1 MLAAGGLLVQGQAW
15 SGQIWV
21 FVAMSFIQAIFIA
34 ILQGATEL
42 FPVSSLGHAVI
53 LPALLHWSYDLHD
66 VTFLPFLVMLHLG
79 TSVALLI
86 FFWKDWVA
94 LLRGAAGLLGP
105 RLQMESLHILF
116 LLVVATIPAVV
127 IGGLFEHLL
136 RSLFGSASSAA
147 IFLFLNGIMLLL
159 AEKLRGAG
167 GRFGARAV
175 ADMTMRDAVV
185 IGLFQ
190 CIAFFP
196 GFSRSGA
203 TICGGLIRGLRHDT
217 AARFSFLMAEPVI
230 IAATVR
236 EAFKMRS
243 MPIDSAQMHLAL
255 IAAVISGV
263 TALASTAFLM
273 RYFRDHDRWAL
284 SPFAYYC
291 MVAGAIATVVLHF
304 GR

>member
-1 MLAAGGLLVQGQAW
+1 
-15 SGQIWV
+15 
-21 FVAMSFIQAIFIA
+21 MSFFQAMIIA
-34 ILQGATEL
+34 FLQGATEL

-53 LPALLHWSYDLHD
+53 LPALLHWSFDQHAPA
-66 VTFLPFLVMLHLG
+66 FLPFLVMLHLG

-86 FFWKDWVA
+86 FFWKDWMA
-94 LLRGAAGLLGP
+94 LAKGALGGEG
-105 RLQMESLHILF
+105 RSLQMQSLHILS
-116 LLVVATIPAVV
+116 LLVVATIPAVI
-127 IGGLFEHLL
+127 IGLLFEHML
-136 RSLFGSASSAA
+136 RSLFGSASAAA
-147 IFLFLNGIMLLL
+147 IFLFLNGFMLLL
-159 AEKLRGAG
+159 AERLRGVSG
-167 GRFGARAV
+167 QGDVRTV
-175 ADMTMRDAVV
+175 ADMTYKDAVV

-203 TICGGLIRGLRHDT
+203 TICAGLLRGLRHDT

-236 EAFKMRS
+236 EAFKLRS
-243 MPIDSAQMHLAL
+243 EPFDPAQMHLAL
-255 IAAVISGV
+255 IAAVVSGL

-291 MVAGAIATVVLHF
+291 MAAGAAATVIFHF
-304 GR
+304 SS

>member
-1 MLAAGGLLVQGQAW
+1 MCGQNWVLL
-15 SGQIWV
+15 S
-21 FVAMSFIQAIFIA
+21 MSFIQAIIIA

-66 VTFLPFLVMLHLG
+66 EAFLPFLVMLHLG

-86 FFWKDWVA
+86 FFWKDWAA
-94 LLRGAAGLLGP
+94 LFKGSAGLLGS
-105 RLQMESLHILF
+105 RIQMESMHILF
-116 LLVVATIPAVV
+116 LLVVATIPAVI
-127 IGGLFEHLL
+127 IGGLFEHML

-147 IFLFLNGIMLLL
+147 IFLFLNGVMLLL
-159 AEKLRGAG
+159 AEKLRGMG
-167 GRFGARAV
+167 GRYGVRTV
-175 ADMTMRDAVV
+175 ADMTMRDALV
-185 IGLFQ
+185 IGVCQ
-190 CIAFFP
+190 CIAFLP

-236 EAFKMRS
+236 EAFKMRH
-243 MPIDSAQMHLAL
+243 MPLQPGQMHMAL
-255 IAAVISGV
+255 IAAIISGV

-291 MVAGAIATVVLHF
+291 IGAGLIATLIFHF
-304 GR
+304 SA

>member
-1 MLAAGGLLVQGQAW
+1 
-15 SGQIWV
+15 
-21 FVAMSFIQAIFIA
+21 MSFVQAIIIA

-66 VTFLPFLVMLHLG
+66 VSFLPFLVMLHLG

-94 LLRGAAGLLGP
+94 LFQGAAGGMGR

-116 LLVVATIPAVV
+116 LLVIATIPAVI
-127 IGGLFEHLL
+127 IGALFEHML
-136 RSLFGSASSAA
+136 RSFFGSAASAA
-147 IFLFLNGIMLLL
+147 IFLFLNGLMLLL
-159 AEKLRGAG
+159 AEKLRGIS
-167 GRFGARAV
+167 GRYGVRTV
-175 ADMTMRDAVV
+175 ADMTMVDALI
-185 IGLFQ
+185 IGCCQ

-203 TICGGLIRGLRHDT
+203 TICGGLLRGLQHDT

-230 IAATVR
+230 LAATVR
-236 EAFKMRS
+236 EAFKMRG
-243 MPIDSAQMHLAL
+243 MPLEAGQIK
-255 IAAVISGV
+255 IAVVAAIVSGV
-263 TALASTAFLM
+263 VALGSTAFLM
-273 RYFRDHDRWAL
+273 RYFRNHDRWAL

-291 MVAGAIATVVLHF
+291 MALGAVATAVFHF
-304 GR
+304 AA